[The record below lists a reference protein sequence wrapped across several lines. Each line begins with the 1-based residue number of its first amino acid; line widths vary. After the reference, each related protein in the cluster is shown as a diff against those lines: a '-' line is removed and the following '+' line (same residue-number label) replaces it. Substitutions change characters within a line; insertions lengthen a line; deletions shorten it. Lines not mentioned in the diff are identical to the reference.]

1 MTRRAIMKIA
11 KILVS
16 LLLAFFAA
24 ISTLAARDEDSFAPV
39 EQAARQRSRS
49 AVTWQREQKAREQT
63 LTEVHKLLR
72 APLTPNVAAQIAL
85 LNNRGLQSTFE
96 EIGLAQADLIEART
110 FPNPELNVSA
120 RFPDKPPSGTDI
132 EWSIAQNFLS
142 ILMIPL
148 RTKIASNQLTAV
160 QLRVSD
166 EVTRLVEEAKR
177 ATYELEAAQEILSR
191 LKVEQEAQAA
201 SLELIQS
208 LHEAGN
214 ITDLQ
219 LLQQQGEYGQARLE
233 IAQAEAEIRELREKL
248 NRLMGLWGEDT
259 NWKLSPGLPD
269 VPQEDLSVRGL
280 ETLAVTQRYDLAAAK
295 AELVS
300 AVRAARLE
308 KTFRWIG
315 ALDFGVDSERDTDSQ
330 TITGPTLRL
339 QLPIFNQGQARIARS
354 EAALRR
360 AYDKFEQEAV
370 DIRSEVRELRDRLIS
385 KRDIAQFYQNQLMST
400 RTQIRDQTQLQY
412 NAMIVGPLELFAARR
427 QEIAAERGYVEA
439 KRDYWVT
446 RAELERTVGG
456 NLFRKPVLQE
466 VTSKNPIAKGK

>member
-1 MTRRAIMKIA
+1 MIINK
-11 KILVS
+11 LVWLNPIFS
-16 LLLAFFAA
+16 AMLALPAFA
-24 ISTLAARDEDSFAPV
+24 RHEDTFAPV
-39 EQAARQRSRS
+39 AQNARERT
-49 AVTWQREQKAREQT
+49 AGVVTWEREESAREQT
-63 LTEVHKLLR
+63 LAQVRNLLKR
-72 APLTPNVAAQIAL
+72 PLTANIAAQIAL
-85 LNNRGLQSTFE
+85 LNNRGLQTTFE
-96 EIGLAQADLIEART
+96 EIGLAEADLIEART
-110 FPNPELNVSA
+110 IPNPDLNLSA

-132 EWSIAQNFLS
+132 EWSVAQDFLS

-148 RTKIASNQLTAV
+148 RSKIASNQLTAV

-166 EVTRLVEEAKR
+166 EVIRLVEETKR
-177 ATYELEAAQEILSR
+177 AVYELQAAQEIFGR

-219 LLQQQGEYGQARLE
+219 LLQQQGEYNQSRLE
-233 IAQAEAEIRELREKL
+233 IAQSEADVRELREKL
-248 NRLMGLWGEDT
+248 NRFLGLWGEDT
-259 NWKLSPGLPD
+259 NWKLAPGLRD
-269 VPQEDLSVRGL
+269 VPKDEFSVRGL

-295 AELVS
+295 AELES
-300 AVRAARLE
+300 AIRAAGLE
-308 KTFRWIG
+308 KAFRWVG

-354 EAALRR
+354 QAVLRR
-360 AYDKFEQEAV
+360 AHDKFEQEAV

-385 KRDIAQFYQNQLMST
+385 KRDIAQFYQNQLLST

-412 NAMIVGPLELFAARR
+412 NAMIVGPLELFTARR

-456 NLFRKPVLQE
+456 SLFRKPVLQE
-466 VTSKNPIAKGK
+466 VSSKNPITKAK

>member
-1 MTRRAIMKIA
+1 MKIA

-63 LTEVHKLLR
+63 VAEVRRLLR
-72 APLTPNVAAQIAL
+72 APLTPNAAAQIAL

-120 RFPDKPPSGTDI
+120 RFPDKPPSGTDV
-132 EWSIAQNFLS
+132 EWSIAQNFLN

-148 RTKIASNQLTAV
+148 KAKVAKDQLLAA
-160 QLRVSD
+160 QFRVSD
-166 EVTRLVEEAKR
+166 AITRLVAETKSAIYQLK
-177 ATYELEAAQEILSR
+177 AAEEILAR
-191 LKVEQEAQAA
+191 LKVEQAAQAT
-201 SLELIQS
+201 SLDLIQK

-219 LLQQQGEYGQARLE
+219 LLQQQGEYSQSRLQ
-233 IAQAEAEIRELREKL
+233 IAQTEADIRERREKL
-248 NRLMGLWGEDT
+248 NRLMGLWGTDT
-259 NWKLSPGLPD
+259 DWKVEPKLPD
-269 VPQEDLSVRGL
+269 VPRTDFSIGGL
-280 ETLAVTQRYDLAAAK
+280 ETLAITQRYDLAASK
-295 AELVS
+295 AELES
-300 AVRAARLE
+300 ALRALGLE
-308 KTFRWIG
+308 KAFRWIG
-315 ALDFGVDSERDTDSQ
+315 ALDFGIDSERDTDSQ

-339 QLPIFNQGQARIARS
+339 ELPIFNQGQARVARG

-370 DIRSEVRELRDRLIS
+370 DIRSEVRELRDKLIS
-385 KRDIAQFYQNQLMST
+385 SRDIAEFYRDALIPV
-400 RTQIRDQTQLQY
+400 RTQTRDQMQLQY
-412 NAMIVGPLELFAARR
+412 NAMTVGPIELFTARQ
-427 QEIAAERGYVEA
+427 QEIAAERGYVAA
-439 KRDYWVT
+439 KREYWVT
-446 RAELERTVGG
+446 RSELERTVGG
-456 NLFRKPVLQE
+456 SLTRPLQIS
-466 VTSKNPIAKGK
+466 SKNPVSNRN

>member
-1 MTRRAIMKIA
+1 MKIA

-63 LTEVHKLLR
+63 VAEVRRLLR
-72 APLTPNVAAQIAL
+72 APLTPNAAAQIAL

-120 RFPDKPPSGTDI
+120 RFPDKPPSGTDV
-132 EWSIAQNFLS
+132 EWSIAQNFLN

-148 RTKIASNQLTAV
+148 KAKVAKDQLLAA

-166 EVTRLVEEAKR
+166 AVTRLVAETKSAIYQLK
-177 ATYELEAAQEILSR
+177 AAEEILAR
-191 LKVEQEAQAA
+191 LKVEQAAQAT
-201 SLELIQS
+201 SLDLIQK

-219 LLQQQGEYGQARLE
+219 LLQQQGEYSQSRLQ
-233 IAQAEAEIRELREKL
+233 IAQTEADIRERREKL
-248 NRLMGLWGEDT
+248 NRLMGLWGTDT
-259 NWKLSPGLPD
+259 DWKVEPKLPD
-269 VPQEDLSVRGL
+269 VPRTDFSIGGL
-280 ETLAVTQRYDLAAAK
+280 ETLAITQRYDLAASK
-295 AELVS
+295 AELES
-300 AVRAARLE
+300 ALRALGLE
-308 KTFRWIG
+308 KAFRWIG
-315 ALDFGVDSERDTDSQ
+315 ALDFGIDSERDTDSQ

-339 QLPIFNQGQARIARS
+339 ELPIFNQGQARVARG

-370 DIRSEVRELRDRLIS
+370 DIRSEVRELRDKLIS
-385 KRDIAQFYQNQLMST
+385 SRDIAEFYRDALIPV
-400 RTQIRDQTQLQY
+400 RTQTRDQMQLQY
-412 NAMIVGPLELFAARR
+412 NAMIVGPIELFTARQ
-427 QEIAAERGYVEA
+427 QEIAAERGYVAA
-439 KRDYWVT
+439 KQEYWVT
-446 RAELERTVGG
+446 RSELERTVGG
-456 NLFRKPVLQE
+456 SLTRPLQIS
-466 VTSKNPIAKGK
+466 SKNPVNNRN

>member
-1 MTRRAIMKIA
+1 MIINK
-11 KILVS
+11 LVWLNPIFS
-16 LLLAFFAA
+16 ATLTLSAF
-24 ISTLAARDEDSFAPV
+24 ARHEDTFAPV
-39 EQAARQRSRS
+39 AQNARERTAGVVTWEREESARQ
-49 AVTWQREQKAREQT
+49 QT
-63 LTEVHKLLR
+63 LAQVRNLLKR
-72 APLTPNVAAQIAL
+72 PLTANIAAEIAL
-85 LNNRGLQSTFE
+85 LNNRGLQTTFE
-96 EIGLAQADLIEART
+96 EIGLAEADLIEART
-110 FPNPELNVSA
+110 IPNPDLNLSA

-132 EWSIAQNFLS
+132 EWSIAQDFLS

-148 RTKIASNQLTAV
+148 RSKIASNQLTAV

-166 EVTRLVEEAKR
+166 EVTRLVEETKR
-177 ATYELEAAQEILSR
+177 AVYELQAAQEIFGR

-219 LLQQQGEYGQARLE
+219 LLQQQGEYNQSRLE
-233 IAQAEAEIRELREKL
+233 IAQAEADVRELREKL
-248 NRLMGLWGEDT
+248 NRFMGLWGEDT
-259 NWKLSPGLPD
+259 NWKLAPGLRD
-269 VPQEDLSVRGL
+269 VPKDEFSVRGL

-295 AELVS
+295 AELES
-300 AVRAARLE
+300 AIRAAGLE
-308 KTFRWIG
+308 KAFRWVG

-354 EAALRR
+354 QAVLRR

-385 KRDIAQFYQNQLMST
+385 KRDIAQFYQNQLLST

-412 NAMIVGPLELFAARR
+412 NAMIVGPLELFTARR

-456 NLFRKPVLQE
+456 SLFRKPVLQE
-466 VTSKNPIAKGK
+466 VSSKNPITKDK

>member
-1 MTRRAIMKIA
+1 MTINKRIWLGPIFSM
-11 KILVS
+11 
-16 LLLAFFAA
+16 LALPAFA
-24 ISTLAARDEDSFAPV
+24 RHEDTFAPV
-39 EQAARQRSRS
+39 AQNAQERIASVVAWEREENARQ
-49 AVTWQREQKAREQT
+49 QT
-63 LTEVHKLLR
+63 LEQVRRLLKR
-72 APLTPNVAAQIAL
+72 PLTANLAAQIAL

-96 EIGLAQADLIEART
+96 EIGLAEADLIEART
-110 FPNPELNVSA
+110 IPNPDLNLSA

-132 EWSIAQNFLS
+132 EWSIAQDFLS

-148 RTKIASNQLTAV
+148 RTKVASNQLKAV

-166 EVTRLVEEAKR
+166 EVTRLVAETKSAV
-177 ATYELEAAQEILSR
+177 YELQGAQEVLNR

-201 SLELIQS
+201 SLQLIQS

-219 LLQQQGEYGQARLE
+219 LLQQQGEYSQSRLE
-233 IAQAEAEIRELREKL
+233 FAQAEADVRELREKL
-248 NRLMGLWGEDT
+248 NRLMGLWGGDT
-259 NWKLSPGLPD
+259 NWKMAGLPD
-269 VPQEDLSVRGL
+269 LPKEDLSVRGL

-295 AELVS
+295 AALEG
-300 AVRAARLE
+300 AIRAAGLE

-339 QLPIFNQGQARIARS
+339 QLPIFNQGRARIARS
-354 EAALRR
+354 EAILRR

-370 DIRSEVRELRDRLIS
+370 ETRSEVRELRDKLIS
-385 KRDIAQFYQNQLMST
+385 KRDIAQFYRDQLVPT
-400 RTQIRDQTQLQY
+400 RTQTRDQTQLQY
-412 NAMIVGPLELFAARR
+412 NAMIVGPLELFTARR

-456 NLFRKPVLQE
+456 NLSRKPALEE
-466 VTSKNPIAKGK
+466 VSSKNPITKSK